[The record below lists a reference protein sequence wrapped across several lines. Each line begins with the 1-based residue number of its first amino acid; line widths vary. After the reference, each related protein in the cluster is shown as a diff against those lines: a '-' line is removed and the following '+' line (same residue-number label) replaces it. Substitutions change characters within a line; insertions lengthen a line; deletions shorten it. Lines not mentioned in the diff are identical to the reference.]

1 MKVRFNHWYN
11 TILTALLTLLG
22 YGCSATDEPLYMYGS
37 IVEYGTPYADYQI
50 SGTVTDEKGTSVK
63 DIKVAIKYVYQK
75 KDGTVMTEGVD
86 STTTNGSGKYAIENR
101 RFISD
106 PSLKLIVED
115 IDGEANGGAFKSDT
129 INIDYENAKKVKDAD
144 KGEHWNNGTFAI
156 QQDIKLKK
164 K

>member
-1 MKVRFNHWYN
+1 
-11 TILTALLTLLG
+11 
-22 YGCSATDEPLYMYGS
+22 
-37 IVEYGTPYADYQI
+37 
-50 SGTVTDEKGTSVK
+50 
-63 DIKVAIKYVYQK
+63 
-75 KDGTVMTEGVD
+75 MTEGVD

-115 IDGEANGGAFKSDT
+115 IDGEANGGTFKSDT